1 MMIQKC
7 LNTVCKLLIVCI
19 LIVSMI
25 GCNGTSNKMK
35 LRKRKQITE
44 VLIEAIN
51 NSESLRLTNPSM
63 NRLPGTISVIVDKKN
78 FNNERFI
85 KRVSDKFAFST
96 GSACSA
102 GEPSYVIKALGLQ
115 EQVTKVIRIT
125 INKYTTEE
133 DVTELINFLSTEL

>member
-1 MMIQKC
+1 M
-7 LNTVCKLLIVCI
+7 
-19 LIVSMI
+19 
-25 GCNGTSNKMK
+25 
-35 LRKRKQITE
+35 
-44 VLIEAIN
+44 LIEAIN